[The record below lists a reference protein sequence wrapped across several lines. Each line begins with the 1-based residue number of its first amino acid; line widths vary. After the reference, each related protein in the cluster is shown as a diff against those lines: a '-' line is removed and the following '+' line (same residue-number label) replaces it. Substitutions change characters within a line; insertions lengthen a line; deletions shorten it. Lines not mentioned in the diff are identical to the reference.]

1 MHMKGTLLCHMD
13 IVEEI
18 RQDREK
24 GAKRLESEYKAGLM
38 SLARRF
44 CPDVSDAEELVNATF
59 AAVIENIDDY
69 LEQSAFFAWMCQILT
84 SLHSRNVRRKSNREI
99 VYSDDV
105 PDMIDDGAQATIYAS
120 LDHSLVRDA
129 IGTLTDDEREILLLH
144 YFLDMPVGKM
154 AKILA
159 VPCGTV
165 KSRLHYARVAL
176 AAKLGAAA
184 KKPGGKALLI
194 ALALAALTAAG
205 AASSLAVVRLLSPA
219 TPAQEQQAPNNKAA
233 TAPLA
238 AVRLPSQSQ
247 DAVEQQAYNS
257 KDAATEQQPDD
268 SASWLSLVAVN
279 PLSQTPT
286 IQKETPMNTA
296 TRSVA
301 LGAATALAFAS
312 TAEANL
318 PPLDSAQFD
327 YKYEMVARPD
337 QQDLDGGGA
346 NDFTG
351 WSTAFSLGTGAD
363 VGTIKID
370 ASSNGKYLVSNQAVG
385 TAGDG
390 WRSMAASS
398 ATGFTVETRL
408 KITACTGANGAICV
422 EAGPSDSKVY
432 ARLNFFD
439 SSIGWNGTTLT
450 NLDTSA
456 WHTYRIAREGGTTT
470 HSVWVDGVLVAENL
484 GTGFTYDNSTL
495 YRMLLGSPGSGW
507 TGKAQVAWLRFH
519 KGAYAPLPPDY
530 RPPRKA
536 STDFPV
542 QYEMDAD
549 DARISTTG
557 NASDWTISGQTGATI
572 SKNGVLSVVPN
583 GKQTYWCTTDSVW
596 KDRVTADT
604 AFTVDFSVKINSCTI
619 TGGDRTLQFWAAS
632 PRATGN
638 LIIGLNHV
646 WWQVTSAMGD
656 NILLD
661 SSDNSDDK
669 HVFRIAYDGATRHGF
684 TVWRDGVKLGEN
696 LVDLTAYNGASYSF
710 LRFGIPGSTS
720 GGAFDI
726 GYIRWDTTGAYDWKD
741 PPKAFTVVI
750 R

>member
-1 MHMKGTLLCHMD
+1 MD
-13 IVEEI
+13 IVEEL
-18 RQDREK
+18 RSDREK
-24 GAKRLESEYKAGLM
+24 GARRLEAEYKAGLM
-38 SLARRF
+38 SLALRF
-44 CPDVSDAEELVNATF
+44 CNDPGDAEELVNSTF
-59 AAVIENIDDY
+59 ATVVENIDNY
-69 LEQSAFFAWMCQILT
+69 IEQSAFFAWMCQILT
-84 SLHSRNVRRKSNREI
+84 SKVSRNTRRKSRQMEVFPGVLPEAVDENGG
-99 VYSDDV
+99 DDIYRKL
-105 PDMIDDGAQATIYAS
+105 DAT
-120 LDHSLVRDA
+120 LLRDA
-129 IGTLTDDEREILLLH
+129 IDTLPPDIRKTLLMH
-144 YFLDMPVGKM
+144 YFMDFSVKDVARM
-154 AKILA
+154 LA
-159 VPCGTV
+159 IPAGTV
-165 KSRLHYARVAL
+165 MWRLHYARQIL

-184 KKPGGKALLI
+184 KKPGAKVLLV
-194 ALALAALTAAG
+194 AFSLAALTAAG

-219 TPAQEQQAPNNKAA
+219 TPAP
-233 TAPLA
+233 
-238 AVRLPSQSQ
+238 
-247 DAVEQQAYNS
+247 EQQAYNN
-257 KDAATEQQPDD
+257 KDAAAPEQQAYD
-268 SASWLSLVAVN
+268 SKGSAAQNRTGGTEGTEGTGETSAADAASVPPAAPVPPVLSFFGTD
-279 PLSQTPT
+279 SSITQTPQQEQT
-286 IQKETPMNTA
+286 MNTT
-296 TRSVA
+296 TRSMA
-301 LGAATALAFAS
+301 LGAAATALALAS

-398 ATGFTVETRL
+398 STGFTVETRL
-408 KITACTGANGAICV
+408 KITDCTGANGAICI

-456 WHTYRIAREGGTTT
+456 WHTYRIAREGGTAT

-484 GTGFTYDNSTL
+484 GTGFTYNTSTL

-542 QYEMDAD
+542 QYEMASS

-557 NASDWTISGQTGATI
+557 NASDWTLSGQTGATI

-583 GKQTYWCTTDSVW
+583 GKQTYWRTTDSVW
-596 KDRVTADT
+596 KDHVTADT
-604 AFTVDFSVKINSCTI
+604 AFTFDCEVQIKSCTI
-619 TGGDRTLQFWAAS
+619 TGGDRTLQIWIAS

-638 LIIGLNHV
+638 LIIGTNHV
-646 WWQVTSAMGD
+646 YWQLTSSMGD

-661 SSDNSDDK
+661 ASDNTDGK
-669 HVFRIAYDGATRHGF
+669 HAFRIAYDGATRHGF

-710 LRFGIPGSTS
+710 VRFGIPGSTS